1 MMLNE
6 RFQWIEDACLGHDA
20 PLVKERSPLFHLKTD
35 DDVFVEIYHLFKFVQ
50 AIFGN
55 QGPRKRS
62 LVCDVVPSDAKPR
75 RSNVLV
81 STIEMENKYPEYCSG
96 MAYLMTPD
104 LASEFLKASN
114 QVRKIL

>member
-1 MMLNE
+1 M
-6 RFQWIEDACLGHDA
+6 
-20 PLVKERSPLFHLKTD
+20 
-35 DDVFVEIYHLFKFVQ
+35 Q

-81 STIEMENKYPEYCSG
+81 STIEQENKYPEYKLLFIMSERNDSKVTEIINPQ
-96 MAYLMTPD
+96 YREKSNVLIDTFKIVTP
-104 LASEFLKASN
+104 KKHIR
-114 QVRKIL
+114 RK